1 MLILVTL
8 MIAAAALSD
17 RWIKLV
23 ALRGTVV
30 DWPVGHFALV
40 QNDALVFSWP
50 APNWVA
56 IILMVIVIV
65 GVVWYLGK
73 HWNDRTMLFRF
84 ALLLVVL
91 GALSNLYDR
100 AVYGYVID
108 WAYFGPWWPIFNL
121 ADVMIAVG
129 LVLWL
134 WQSTRL
140 TTKHNAE

>member
-1 MLILVTL
+1 MLIFVTL
-8 MIAAAALSD
+8 LVAGTALAD
-17 RWIKLV
+17 RWLKIA

-56 IILMVIVIV
+56 IVLMSIVIV
-65 GVVWYLGK
+65 GVIWYLRK
-73 HWNDRTMLFRF
+73 HWNNRAMWFRI
-84 ALLLVVL
+84 ALLLVLL

-100 AVYGYVID
+100 IVYGYVVD
-108 WAYFGPWWPIFNL
+108 WAYLGPWWPIFNL
-121 ADVMIAVG
+121 ADVMIAAG

-140 TTKHNAE
+140 TKPKP